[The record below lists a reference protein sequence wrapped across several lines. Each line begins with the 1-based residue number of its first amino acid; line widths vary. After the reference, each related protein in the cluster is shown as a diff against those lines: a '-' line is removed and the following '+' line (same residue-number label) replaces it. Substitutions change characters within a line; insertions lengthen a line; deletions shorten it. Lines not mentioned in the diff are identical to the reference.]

1 MVTVT
6 SVDGG
11 TVVIPKNV
19 DVETRTEEVLEL
31 VLVGAAVVV
40 STTVEVEMGTEG
52 ILELELVGT
61 TTIVDVETGTEE
73 VLELELVGTTTTVD
87 VEVGTEEVLDL
98 DLDLEL
104 VDETVSVEVTKT
116 VDVTVLFMFGE
127 ELLLETVPGC
137 SIWEQRPKAR
147 GCSAQLPGI
156 GVQVSGGRHFKSR
169 GPPQNWRSC
178 TLRDDAFPGS
188 QS

>member
-1 MVTVT
+1 MEAVTTTLVVTVT

-11 TVVIPKNV
+11 TVVVPKNV
-19 DVETRTEEVLEL
+19 EVETRTEEVLEL

-87 VEVGTEEVLDL
+87 VEIGTEEVLDL
-98 DLDLEL
+98 DLGL
-104 VDETVSVEVTKT
+104 VGETVSVKVTKT
-116 VDVTVLFMFGE
+116 VDVTGLFMFEE
-127 ELLLETVPGC
+127 ELLLETMPGC
-137 SIWEQRPKAR
+137 SRWEQDPKRGDVRPNYQESGCRCLEEDISNQEAR
-147 GCSAQLPGI
+147 HRI
-156 GVQVSGGRHFKSR
+156 GDRA
-169 GPPQNWRSC
+169 
-178 TLRDDAFPGS
+178 L
-188 QS
+188 

>member
-1 MVTVT
+1 MEAVTTTVVVTVT

-11 TVVIPKNV
+11 SVVIPKNV
-19 DVETRTEEVLEL
+19 DVKTRAEEVLEL

-40 STTVEVEMGTEG
+40 STTVEVEMGTEA

-87 VEVGTEEVLDL
+87 VEIGTEEVLDL

-104 VDETVSVEVTKT
+104 VGETVSVEVTKT
-116 VDVTVLFMFGE
+116 VDVTVLFMFE
-127 ELLLETVPGC
+127 EGLLLETMPGC
-137 SIWEQRPKAR
+137 SRWEQRPNAR

-156 GVQVSGGRHFKSR
+156 GVQVS
-169 GPPQNWRSC
+169 
-178 TLRDDAFPGS
+178 
-188 QS
+188 

>member
-11 TVVIPKNV
+11 TVVIPKIV

-40 STTVEVEMGTEG
+40 PTTVEVEMGTEG

-87 VEVGTEEVLDL
+87 VEIGTEEVLDL
-98 DLDLEL
+98 DLEL
-104 VDETVSVEVTKT
+104 VGETVSVEVTKT
-116 VDVTVLFMFGE
+116 VDVTVLFMFEE
-127 ELLLETVPGC
+127 ELVLETLPGC
-137 SIWEQRPKAR
+137 SRWEQRPKAR

-156 GVQVSGGRHFKSR
+156 GVQVS
-169 GPPQNWRSC
+169 
-178 TLRDDAFPGS
+178 
-188 QS
+188 